1 MMVLFHADCSNT
13 RYNWF
18 LYRFAN
24 AWTNDLPEFSP
35 DSKPTSG
42 VVNLKGLQYEDPPYW
57 VRLRQSNQQNAYVT
71 PGPLGMNLRAMSMIA
86 LHASRQENESD
97 ADRRHVC
104 FALAQLR
111 CAAPS
116 TPLVACAGSCTS
128 HDTWCFESI
137 SIKIYTIAT
146 CSSGARLLVA
156 VACRRSALTLQQLM
170 QCSELLIQVI
180 ADCPFLNVQPRF
192 SNVSLPN
199 MVKSIIRSPMT
210 SAFWTEQR
218 QDPNIDFT
226 TIRSRLVL
234 LCWT

>member
-1 MMVLFHADCSNT
+1 MASGRSDDYRLDVDDKWWFSMMVLFHADRSNT

-128 HDTWCFESI
+128 RAPPPPPRYVVFREHLNQDLHNCHVLFRRTSPCG
-137 SIKIYTIAT
+137 
-146 CSSGARLLVA
+146 CS
-156 VACRRSALTLQQLM
+156 M
-170 QCSELLIQVI
+170 
-180 ADCPFLNVQPRF
+180 
-192 SNVSLPN
+192 
-199 MVKSIIRSPMT
+199 
-210 SAFWTEQR
+210 
-218 QDPNIDFT
+218 
-226 TIRSRLVL
+226 
-234 LCWT
+234 